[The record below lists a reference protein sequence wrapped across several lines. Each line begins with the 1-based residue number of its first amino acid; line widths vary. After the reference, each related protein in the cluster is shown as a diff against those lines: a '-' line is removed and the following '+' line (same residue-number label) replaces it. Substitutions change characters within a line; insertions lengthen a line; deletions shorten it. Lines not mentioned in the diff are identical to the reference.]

1 MTAAQTSIP
10 FKGSH
15 RLSGPLAIVAA
26 GLIVAV
32 GGIAISA
39 RPVAAP
45 ASITSVNSAPLT
57 LQRDEHAMGVNSA
70 PWLNTERDEHVM
82 GVNSAPW
89 LTSGLDEHFQG
100 QSPTM
105 PKTPSV
111 VSPREGPNHGK

>member
-32 GGIAISA
+32 VGVAISA

-45 ASITSVNSAPLT
+45 ASVTGVNSAPLT
-57 LQRDEHAMGVNSA
+57 LQRDEHAMGVNWTA
-70 PWLNTERDEHVM
+70 PHRNARRV
-82 GVNSAPW
+82 
-89 LTSGLDEHFQG
+89 
-100 QSPTM
+100 
-105 PKTPSV
+105 
-111 VSPREGPNHGK
+111 

>member
-1 MTAAQTSIP
+1 MTATQTSIP

-15 RLSGPLAIVAA
+15 QLSGPLAVVAA

-32 GGIAISA
+32 MGVAISA

-45 ASITSVNSAPLT
+45 ASVTGVNSAPLT
-57 LQRDEHAMGVNSA
+57 LQRDEHA
-70 PWLNTERDEHVM
+70 M

-105 PKTPSV
+105 PKTPRV
-111 VSPREGPNHGK
+111 VPPRANHGK